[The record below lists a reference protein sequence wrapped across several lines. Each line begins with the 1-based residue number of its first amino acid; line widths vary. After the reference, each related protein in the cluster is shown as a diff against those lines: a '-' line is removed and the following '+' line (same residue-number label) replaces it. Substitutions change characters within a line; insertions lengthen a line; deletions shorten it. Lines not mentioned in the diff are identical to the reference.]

1 MARTATRLGALLAV
15 VALVGCP
22 GSDDEESRTFSQKD
36 LAGEWD
42 FTVLQLGASVAAG
55 TVAGWIRGT
64 LRVDE
69 AGQVTILSSLNSL
82 GGTAVPAVATIW
94 TIDADGNVTATSSV
108 YTQYHAKLNAARDLL
123 VATATATP
131 TGAPT
136 LRISQKRVPGVTFS
150 TADLAGTWRYN
161 DLGGGSLVR
170 YEYGTATI
178 ASDGA
183 VSVVQGFASDTGTV
197 APAPGAET
205 LAVSADGVV
214 TAAGDASWRGF
225 LSADKSLIVATHTAG
240 PHEYSLN
247 VIVRGASSLS
257 QKDFAG
263 AWAFHSLSNGASAA
277 AWGHGSVTASDA
289 GAVSF
294 TEAVDASGPTSLP
307 APFTVAVQGDGT
319 VTQVAPPGSDFHG
332 VLSADGK
339 LTVGVSSRDAGTATY
354 ACSLIVSTR

>member
-1 MARTATRLGALLAV
+1 MATRLGALLAA

-69 AGQVTILSSLNSL
+69 GGQVTILSSLNSL
-82 GGTAVPAVATIW
+82 GVTAVPAVATTW

-178 ASDGA
+178 ASNGA

-225 LSADKSLIVATHTAG
+225 LAADKSLIVATHTAA

-263 AWAFHSLSNGASAA
+263 AWAFHSLSNGATA
-277 AWGHGSVTASDA
+277 AWGHGSVTASDV

-294 TEAVDASGPTSLP
+294 TEAVDAGGPTSLP